1 MRERGEKKREKGKKK
16 KKRKRHGERKLSTD
30 SSLSS
35 GSLRVRTKNLF
46 FLKAEANSEGSVS
59 KGSLKAGL
67 SDAAISYNWVHC
79 GRGESSGGKNN
90 EAPGCRDQA
99 ISGEFDGDFK

>member
-1 MRERGEKKREKGKKK
+1 MKVLELSGAGTRKSRKRKKK
-16 KKRKRHGERKLSTD
+16 KVEKFFFTD

-79 GRGESSGGKNN
+79 GRGKISGREKQRCG
-90 EAPGCRDQA
+90 DQA
-99 ISGEFDGDFK
+99 IQGEFDG